1 MKKEKIL
8 KKTQLETM
16 ELKNT
21 GTKYKYITG
30 RILIAD
36 LGRQEKK
43 IIELEDKTCEIIK
56 SDEKKEEK

>member
-21 GTKYKYITG
+21 GTKYKNITG